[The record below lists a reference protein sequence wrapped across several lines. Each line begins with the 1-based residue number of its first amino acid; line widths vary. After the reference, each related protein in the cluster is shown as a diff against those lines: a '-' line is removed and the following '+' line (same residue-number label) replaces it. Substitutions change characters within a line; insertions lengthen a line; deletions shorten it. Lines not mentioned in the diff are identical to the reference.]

1 MGASFPDIE
10 ARLLAAREQ
19 DAQAWRGILA
29 DARVGES
36 LPRVWACSEFVATAC
51 LRAPLLLGEL
61 VRGGEL
67 VAHATEDWFANDVRQ
82 RVGGANE
89 AEVMESLRR
98 FRKRHMVRI
107 AWRDIAGW
115 ADLDETLRD
124 LSALADA
131 CIGFA
136 CTYMYEARAAG
147 YGVPRGADSRQ
158 PQQLMIL
165 AMGKLGGGE
174 LNFSSDIDLIL

>member
-1 MGASFPDIE
+1 MTAILPDHHR
-10 ARLLAAREQ
+10 RLLTDSEQRLHAAREH
-19 DAQAWRGILA
+19 DAGTWQEILA
-29 DARVGES
+29 AERVNET
-36 LPRVWACSEFVATAC
+36 LPRVWACSDFIATAC
-51 LRAPLLLGEL
+51 LRTPELLREL
-61 VRGGEL
+61 VHSGALFER
-67 VAHATEDWFANDVRQ
+67 ATDDWFARDVRE
-82 RVGGANE
+82 RVSGPGE
-89 AEVMESLRR
+89 AEAMEALRR

-136 CTYMYEARAAG
+136 CTYMYEALVAR

-158 PQQLMIL
+158 PQRIRRR
-165 AMGKLGGGE
+165 
-174 LNFSSDIDLIL
+174 SSTNT